1 MYGVKLCLGLSE
13 CFGLPWDKQIQ
24 VLRKIGFEGFFCN
37 WQPNIK
43 IEDMRRTADA
53 EGMIFQSVHAPF
65 GRIDTLWEPVEDTPS
80 VIAEQIACL
89 RDCSDNNVPI
99 MVAHTFIGF
108 TKHTPTAQGVDNFGV
123 IVREA
128 EKLGVRIAFEN
139 TEGEEYLAA
148 LMNAFKGNTAVGF
161 CWDTGHEMCYN
172 RSQDM
177 LALYGDRLLCTHLN
191 DNLGIRDFEGQIT
204 YIDDLHL
211 LPFDGVGDW
220 QNIADRLN
228 RHHFNDLLTFE
239 LTRKSKPGRCENDV
253 YAHMEPLEY
262 LTQAYMRACRVATL
276 KQRAFAKHVC

>member
-1 MYGVKLCLGLSE
+1 
-13 CFGLPWDKQIQ
+13 
-24 VLRKIGFEGFFCN
+24 
-37 WQPNIK
+37 
-43 IEDMRRTADA
+43 
-53 EGMIFQSVHAPF
+53 
-65 GRIDTLWEPVEDTPS
+65 
-80 VIAEQIACL
+80 
-89 RDCSDNNVPI
+89 
-99 MVAHTFIGF
+99 
-108 TKHTPTAQGVDNFGV
+108 
-123 IVREA
+123 
-128 EKLGVRIAFEN
+128 
-139 TEGEEYLAA
+139 
-148 LMNAFKGNTAVGF
+148 
-161 CWDTGHEMCYN
+161 
-172 RSQDM
+172 M